1 MTRYC
6 TLILLFAMIFTFSC
20 KKKVVV
26 APVSSWEEVTN
37 LSLNSTVN
45 RILPAGNEL
54 LIATVDNLVRL
65 DTNES
70 IIERRELD
78 VEKGVFGKPI
88 LSEHIFARV
97 LKNYDNERELQ
108 FHLTRSINQ
117 VYKITEQ
124 EMADSAEFVIFE
136 ELDNA
141 TATGAFNDDGSQ
153 FLYVARSLSPQA
165 NRYSF
170 FLFDIQLNSS
180 KSQFQSV
187 ALNSRVDVP
196 PTLMGSEADL
206 LTNVRYLQGNFYITS
221 LGGAFRVQP
230 DGAWNQFFTH
240 WVWDIFEENGDL
252 FTTGFYENQFYVS
265 EDNGVNWAFAN
276 VETPLKKVTVTGDKV
291 FSQVNL
297 GHPFDLSADD
307 FTSVQTIAYNSNFF
321 QDWPTAYQAIQ
332 FFNGKY
338 YLSVHKRLFTTDE
351 IVLE

>member
-1 MTRYC
+1 MTRHY
-6 TLILLFAMIFTFSC
+6 TLFLLILTIMTISC

-26 APVSSWEEVTN
+26 TPVSSWEEIPN

-45 RILPAGNEL
+45 RILPSGNEL

-65 DTNES
+65 DANES

-78 VEKGVFGKPI
+78 VEKGIFGKPI
-88 LSEHIFARV
+88 LSDHILARV

-108 FHLTRSINQ
+108 LHLTKSINQ
-117 VYKITEQ
+117 IYRITEK
-124 EMADSAEFVIFE
+124 EIADSAEFVIFE

-153 FLYVARSLSPQA
+153 FLYVARSLAPQA
-165 NRYSF
+165 NRYTF

-187 ALNSRVDVP
+187 TLSSRVDVP

-206 LTNVRYLQGNFYITS
+206 LTNVRFINGNFYVTS
-221 LGGAFRVQP
+221 LGGAFRIQP

-240 WVWDIFEENGDL
+240 WVWDIFERNGDL
-252 FTTGFYENQFYVS
+252 FTTGFYENQFYKS
-265 EDNGVNWAFAN
+265 EDDGVNWAFAN
-276 VETPLKKVTVTGDKV
+276 IETPLKKVTVTGDKI
-291 FSQVNL
+291 FAQDNL
-297 GHPFDLSADD
+297 GLPFKLSDED
-307 FTSVQTIAYNSNFF
+307 FVSVQDISYNSNFF
-321 QDWPTAYQAIQ
+321 EDWPTAYQAIQ

-338 YLSVHKRLFTTDE
+338 YLSVHKRLFATEE